1 MHDCAYTLRETPFWW
16 FEQPLADK
24 VQLWLETNLIH
35 APQHGIYRSDQL
47 WVMISLFYLEF
58 VKLIEAGEIFWVHA
72 DPHFGIGTNIARAAQ
87 SQQWWSMCQL
97 ERLGSAFRDYLAK
110 IKPDWSPTS
119 NTIRSSLGEC
129 FVNSSTSL
137 NFFASSIRTCM
148 RTTELIFNG
157 SQQWL
162 TSAAANQMV
171 LTLSKS
177 HFFWLFKH
185 SQIWRWG

>member
-97 ERLGSAFRDYLAK
+97 ERLGSAFRDNLAK

-137 NFFASSIRTCM
+137 NFLPVPLEPAWERRNWF
-148 RTTELIFNG
+148 L
-157 SQQWL
+157 
-162 TSAAANQMV
+162 MV
-171 LTLSKS
+171 LNNGWPQQLPTKWSWPCPNRTS
-177 HFFWLFKH
+177 FD
-185 SQIWRWG
+185 S